1 MKSEV
6 YSWRVSTEVKTSLER
21 AARSRKM
28 SLSSLLDTAAREW
41 LINNASGEDDDEKQ
55 RRLHRAASKSLGVLA
70 SGNARGS
77 ETVRE
82 AVRSSLGQRYGR

>member
-21 AARSRKM
+21 AARNRKV
-28 SLSSLLDTAAREW
+28 SLSSVLDTAAREW
-41 LINNASGEDDDEKQ
+41 LAKAAAEGDDDELQ
-55 RRLHRAASKSLGVLA
+55 RTLHTNAAESLGVLA

-82 AVRSSLGQRYGR
+82 AVRSRLRQRYGR

>member
-1 MKSEV
+1 VKSEV
-6 YSWRVSTEVKTSLER
+6 YSWRVSIEVKASLER
-21 AARSRKM
+21 AARNRKV
-28 SLSSLLDTAAREW
+28 SLSAVLDTAAREW
-41 LINNASGEDDDEKQ
+41 LINNASGEDDEEKQ

-82 AVRSSLGQRYGR
+82 AVRSRLRQRYGR